1 MKKIF
6 LLLLTFSVAL
16 FACKKETQLEEDLDD
31 IKSYIKARNI
41 NAEKTNNIYYE
52 VVKEGTGEECEAG
65 DTVAFKFKMC
75 KLNKPDSIMSSSL
88 DKALTYI
95 LPATIPDFSTDS
107 DICLPGFQIGI
118 TKMKVGGVSRFYVP
132 SSYGFGSTKVGGE
145 EYANLI
151 YEVELCEIKHYDTRH

>member
-31 IKSYIKARNI
+31 IKSFLKARNI
-41 NAEKTNNIYYE
+41 NAEKSDNIYYE
-52 VVKEGTGEECEAG
+52 IVSEGKGEQCEAG
-65 DTVAFKFKMC
+65 DTVAFKFKLYT
-75 KLNKPDSIMSSSL
+75 LNKPDSLISSST
-88 DKALTYI
+88 DKALTYL
-95 LPATIPDFSTDS
+95 LPSIIPNVTETS
-107 DICLPGFQIGI
+107 DVYTAGFQIGI